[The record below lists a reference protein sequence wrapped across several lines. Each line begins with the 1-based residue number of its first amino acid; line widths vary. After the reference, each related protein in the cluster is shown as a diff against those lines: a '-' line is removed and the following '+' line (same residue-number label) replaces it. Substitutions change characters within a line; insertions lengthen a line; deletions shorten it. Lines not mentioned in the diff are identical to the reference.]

1 MLFSAMLI
9 VKSANRESDD
19 DVLARVKASQNVAP
33 HVQYPKRDIL
43 GRNIPRF
50 DFLIVMPDCKS
61 CSDFRKKSRTFME
74 GSPERSYLILT
85 PDLIDSNDLL
95 KHSNYYVFKFTAGSK
110 LANIPAGAYSND

>member
-1 MLFSAMLI
+1 
-9 VKSANRESDD
+9 
-19 DVLARVKASQNVAP
+19 
-33 HVQYPKRDIL
+33 
-43 GRNIPRF
+43 
-50 DFLIVMPDCKS
+50 
-61 CSDFRKKSRTFME
+61 ME